1 MNAWF
6 FLALAITLEV
16 SGTFLLKLSNGFEK
30 WQWGA
35 LSIACYSACFWV
47 LAPAMKVLP
56 VGVVNAIWAGVGI
69 VAAAII
75 GVAPFDESSVRSSIC
90 ASDWCWSVRSGCA
103 SRARCERLRPAQ
115 RKRAT
120 PCGTALRLI
129 SRNEIEA

>member
-47 LAPAMKVLP
+47 LAPATKVLP
-56 VGVVNAIWAGVGI
+56 VGVVYAIWAGVGI

-75 GVAPFDESSVRSSIC
+75 GIVAFDEKLGAIQYLCIAMVLVG
-90 ASDWCWSVRSGCA
+90 AVG
-103 SRARCERLRPAQ
+103 LRITSNA
-115 RKRAT
+115 
-120 PCGTALRLI
+120 
-129 SRNEIEA
+129 

>member
-47 LAPAMKVLP
+47 LAPAMTVLP
-56 VGVVNAIWAGVGI
+56 VGVVYALWAGVGI
-69 VAAAII
+69 VAAAIVGI
-75 GVAPFDESSVRSSIC
+75 AAFDESSVRSSIC
-90 ASDWCWSVRSGCA
+90 ASRWCWSVRSGCA
-103 SRARCERLRPAQ
+103 SRAMRERLRPAL
-115 RKRAT
+115 RKRAA

>member
-47 LAPAMKVLP
+47 LAPAMTVLP
-56 VGVVNAIWAGVGI
+56 VAVVYAIWAGVGI

-75 GVAPFDESSVRSSIC
+75 GIA
-90 ASDWCWSVRSGCA
+90 ALMT
-103 SRARCERLRPAQ
+103 ARCDPVSVHRDGAGRCGRVAHHGQCVSACVRRYEKGRRLAAP
-115 RKRAT
+115 
-120 PCGTALRLI
+120 PFV
-129 SRNEIEA
+129 